1 MNNPLCVLGSFF
13 KSKYLLV
20 CILAFIPAE
29 QLTASESIRYDELS
43 YIHLLIDELDSEDD
57 ASMNKAIQNLQDLIK
72 NDVLLDELL
81 MQYSLSNEKTRLNVL
96 EVLSDSISDTR
107 VIIFLEL
114 LCKDETIDIK
124 IKLSQIF
131 GRIDSITNLYTLK
144 MYSSL
149 LIELSDDDDAT
160 VRWWA
165 CKSLGRYNCSDNIYN
180 RLLNVYFCDSDVEV
194 RIEALEALAII
205 CPSEDIVPIVMDAL
219 NNENRQIQIL
229 ATDVIKWTGY
239 YPE

>member
-114 LCKDETIDIK
+114 LLCV
-124 IKLSQIF
+124 L
-131 GRIDSITNLYTLK
+131 
-144 MYSSL
+144 
-149 LIELSDDDDAT
+149 
-160 VRWWA
+160 
-165 CKSLGRYNCSDNIYN
+165 NI
-180 RLLNVYFCDSDVEV
+180 RF
-194 RIEALEALAII
+194 
-205 CPSEDIVPIVMDAL
+205 
-219 NNENRQIQIL
+219 
-229 ATDVIKWTGY
+229 
-239 YPE
+239 